1 YQDQVS
7 VSCYGTPCL
16 VIKDLGLQISPLAD
30 GEGSK
35 LSAEQLEQLKGID
48 VAITTEVPEKD
59 GANPDASAPLPGN
72 KLWTSLPFVANKE
85 IHTYDLEM
93 IYGSPSGQ
101 YALLEKIEKALLP

>member
-1 YQDQVS
+1 M
-7 VSCYGTPCL
+7 
-16 VIKDLGLQISPLAD
+16 KLAWW
-30 GEGSK
+30 K
-35 LSAEQLEQLKGID
+35 ILSIILLLYTFIAGF
-48 VAITTEVPEKD
+48 TTEVPEKD
-59 GANPDASAPLPGN
+59 GANPDAFAPLAGN